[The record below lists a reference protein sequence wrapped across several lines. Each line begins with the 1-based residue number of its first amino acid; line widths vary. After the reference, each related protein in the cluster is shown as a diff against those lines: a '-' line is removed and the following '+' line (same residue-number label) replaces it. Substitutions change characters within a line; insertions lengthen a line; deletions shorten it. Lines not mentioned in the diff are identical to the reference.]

1 MRFVSFFSSLFNIY
15 RYPLKVGIILC
26 VLLGL
31 TATKIVTSKRL
42 EFFRESGSGYNLNA
56 FFFAISILSTVEHSI
71 QVVIAAFFASWIRN
85 PIASSASYYIH
96 FLTLAWI
103 TVGWALLIPMV
114 FAAEAV
120 TLVAGFFFAF
130 CGLMFSGAF
139 PPIQYNEIYADG
151 GFKEVFAG
159 WISPTR
165 FFYEALTVGEYR
177 CLPEQSGFTIQ
188 ETSINRSTNSSM
200 ILLFGY
206 AGHDYN
212 AVRYSCNGWYWSV
225 LPAVL
230 VGFTVRYV
238 AIGAMH
244 TFFRG
249 QQTKKSLRQE
259 MRRSRKVA
267 VFILIYFLV
276 FAGLVGLTT
285 WLFIRDVPFDEPEP
299 LTKAE
304 LLAKYG
310 FFD

>member
-1 MRFVSFFSSLFNIY
+1 M
-15 RYPLKVGIILC
+15 C

-56 FFFAISILSTVEHSI
+56 YFFAVSILSTVEHSL

-85 PIASSASYYIH
+85 PIASNASYYVH
-96 FLTLAWI
+96 FLFLAWV
-103 TVGWALLIPMV
+103 TVAWALLIPMV
-114 FAAEAV
+114 FPADSV

-130 CGLMFSGAF
+130 FGLMFSGAF
-139 PPIQYNEIYADG
+139 APIQYDEIYAEG

-159 WISPTR
+159 WMSPTR
-165 FFYEALTVGEYR
+165 FFYEALAVGEYR

-188 ETSINRSTNSSM
+188 ETSINRATNSSLM
-200 ILLFGY
+200 ILFGY

-212 AVRYSCNGWYWSV
+212 AVRYSCSGWYWSV
-225 LPAVL
+225 LPSFF
-230 VGFTVRYV
+230 VGLTVRYL

-249 QQTKKSLRQE
+249 QQTKKPLWKV
-259 MRRSRKVA
+259 MRKSGRVTKIVVA
-267 VFILIYFLV
+267 YLLV
-276 FAGLVGLTT
+276 FAGLVVFTT
-285 WLFIRDVPFDEPEP
+285 WSFTRDVPFDEPEP
-299 LTKAE
+299 LTRAQI
-304 LLAKYG
+304 LDKYG

>member
-1 MRFVSFFSSLFNIY
+1 
-15 RYPLKVGIILC
+15 LKVGIILC

-31 TATKIVTSKRL
+31 TGTKIVTSKRL

-56 FFFAISILSTVEHSI
+56 YFFAVSILSTFEHSV
-71 QVVIAAFFASWIRN
+71 QVVMAAFFASWIRN
-85 PIASSASYYIH
+85 PIASSASYYVH
-96 FLTLAWI
+96 FLLLAWI
-103 TVGWALLIPMV
+103 TVAWALLIPMV
-114 FAAEAV
+114 FPADSV

-151 GFKEVFAG
+151 GVKEIFAG

-165 FFYEALTVGEYR
+165 FFYEALAVGEYR

-188 ETSINRSTNSSM
+188 ETSINRATNSSM
-200 ILLFGY
+200 TIVFGY

-225 LPAVL
+225 LPAFF
-230 VGFTVRYV
+230 VGLTVRYV
-238 AIGAMH
+238 AAGAIH

-249 QQTKKSLRQE
+249 QQTKKSLWHE
-259 MRRSRKVA
+259 MRKSRKVVA
-267 VFILIYFLV
+267 VVIAYLLV

-285 WLFIRDVPFDEPEP
+285 WFFIRDVPFEEPEP
-299 LTKAE
+299 LTRAE